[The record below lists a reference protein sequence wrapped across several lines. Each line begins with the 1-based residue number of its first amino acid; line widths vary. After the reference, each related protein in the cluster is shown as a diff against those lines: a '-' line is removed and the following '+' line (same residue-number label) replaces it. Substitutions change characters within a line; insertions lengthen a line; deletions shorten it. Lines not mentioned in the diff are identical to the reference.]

1 MDDTLQELSLW
12 LSGCKYIP
20 PKRLRQRTLLDIAG
34 INHRENSWSDIY
46 AYFFN
51 PKEKHKLGHLFID
64 AFNTLIAQKSGFKL
78 LELESFTITREKVN
92 DDKKQMD
99 LLIKN
104 EEEAIIIENKV
115 YAKLDNNDLLS
126 YWECVKVPNK
136 RGIVLS
142 LYKIKIPNE
151 AKGNFINITHKEF
164 ADEIIKNIPIYFQS
178 ADSKSLLLL
187 QEFIQNIYNETYAMN
202 EEELKFYYQNEGNRT
217 RINRLSEIRSNVI
230 NHVRKSVE
238 GENKDDRNNINYQL
252 KEKGVNLKVENKDNN
267 CFTYYYYE
275 NNEYSGLGE
284 IMLTLK
290 YDSLWNY
297 ETNGCRI
304 DMFLEVQ
311 GNMLKFVESHKEL
324 LKEKGI
330 ESDQQATPQNGWWHF
345 QKDEIRFET
354 DELINQDSIREKIIE
369 GIKNSPLYSN
379 GLKIIEFY
387 TNH

>member
-1 MDDTLQELSLW
+1 MNENLNDLQTW
-12 LSGCKYIP
+12 LSECKIP
-20 PKRLRQRTLLDIAG
+20 PRVKREKSFMNIAG
-34 INHRENSWSDIY
+34 IGHLENNWSLIY

-51 PKEKHKLGHLFID
+51 PKEKHQLGRLFID
-64 AFNTLIAQKSGFKL
+64 TFKALIERTSSKAVPQLDTFS
-78 LELESFTITREKVN
+78 IIREYPTEDGKWI
-92 DDKKQMD
+92 D

-104 EEEAIIIENKV
+104 EKEAIIIENKV
-115 YAKLDNNDLLS
+115 HAKLYNPLPS
-126 YWECVKVPNK
+126 YWESVKSPNK
-136 RGIVLS
+136 IGVILS
-142 LYKIKIPNE
+142 LHKISVKDT
-151 AKGNFINITHKEF
+151 NFINITHEEF
-164 ADEIIKNIPIYFQS
+164 AKAINEALPQYCSSASQEVLCFLQDFINNI
-178 ADSKSLLLL
+178 
-187 QEFIQNIYNETYAMN
+187 ENETHAMN
-202 EEELKFYYQNEGNRT
+202 EEELKFYYQNESNR
-217 RINRLSEIRSNVI
+217 ILIKRLSEIRSNVI
-230 NHVRKSVE
+230 NHIHKSVE
-238 GENKDDRNNINYQL
+238 GENPSDRNYINDEL
-252 KEKGVNLKVENKDNN
+252 KDNGIKLKVKNKDNN
-267 CFTYYYYE
+267 RFTYYYYE

-369 GIKNSPLYSN
+369 GIKNSPLYGN
-379 GLKIIEFY
+379 GLKIIECY